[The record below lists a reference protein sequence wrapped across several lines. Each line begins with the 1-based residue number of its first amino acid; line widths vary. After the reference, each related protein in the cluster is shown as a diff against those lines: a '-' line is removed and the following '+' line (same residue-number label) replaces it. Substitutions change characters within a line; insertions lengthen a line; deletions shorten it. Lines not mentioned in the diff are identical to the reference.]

1 MKGLEIARAYYE
13 QYGEPMLRE
22 KFPGLMPFVAAG
34 LAGSGS
40 ECWGFDDEISRDHD
54 FEPGFCLFLPGE
66 DVVDRRTAFELE
78 RAYAALPKEFMG
90 LRRSLVAP
98 VGGPRHGVLRTAEF
112 MTDKVGKAD
121 GNLSLMEWL
130 YMPEFSLAEAVNG
143 EIFMDGYG
151 EVTAIRERLRRRPED
166 VRLKKLAGQLL
177 LMGQSGQYNYRRC
190 LQHGET
196 AAAQLAAVEFVKSTM
211 AAVFLLNDVY
221 QPYYKWCFR
230 AMRALPKLALTAE
243 LLEYLL
249 TTDNEPDTA
258 EEKSR
263 VMEGIAADVIGELR
277 EQGLL
282 GELREQGLTGT
293 DVNRETQ
300 GRGLTGAVGADLEKC
315 AYTVNDRIGDAQIR
329 NMHILAAV

>member
-22 KFPGLMPFVAAG
+22 RFPGLMPFVAAG

-54 FEPGFCLFLPGE
+54 FEPGFSLFLPGE

-190 LQHGET
+190 LQHGEA

-300 GRGLTGAVGADLEKC
+300 GRGLTGAVGADLEKY
-315 AYTVNDRIGDAQIR
+315 AYMVNDMISDARIR

>member
-22 KFPGLMPFVAAG
+22 RFPGLMPFVAAG

-190 LQHGET
+190 LQHGEA

-282 GELREQGLTGT
+282 GELMEQGLTGT
-293 DVNRETQ
+293 EVNRETQ
-300 GRGLTGAVGADLEKC
+300 GRGLTGAVGADLEKY
-315 AYTVNDRIGDAQIR
+315 AYMVNDMISDAQIR

>member
-22 KFPGLMPFVAAG
+22 KFPRLMPFVAAG

-190 LQHGET
+190 LQHGEA

-277 EQGLL
+277 EQGL
-282 GELREQGLTGT
+282 
-293 DVNRETQ
+293 
-300 GRGLTGAVGADLEKC
+300 TGAVGADLEKY
-315 AYTVNDRIGDAQIR
+315 AYLVNDMISDARIR

>member
-54 FEPGFCLFLPGE
+54 FEPGFSLFLPGE

-190 LQHGET
+190 LQHGEA

-282 GELREQGLTGT
+282 GELMEQGLTGT
-293 DVNRETQ
+293 EVNRETQ
-300 GRGLTGAVGADLEKC
+300 GRGLTGAVGADLEKY
-315 AYTVNDRIGDAQIR
+315 AYMVNDMISDAQIR